1 MKTQAK
7 YMSAKTIVQLVF
19 VVMVMPLLPMIISG
33 AWNWWEAWAYTLL
46 TSFGFIISRGL
57 ASRRHPDILDERAR
71 SMGLQDA
78 KPWDKILAPAMAL
91 GSVVIL
97 IVAGV
102 DKLNGWTTTPYSITA
117 KVATL
122 IVIVLGY
129 ILGTWAMVE
138 NKFFSGVVRIQED
151 RGHRVVATGPYRFI
165 RHPGYAGTLWVY
177 LLMPILFDSLWA
189 FIPALLLFGVVILRT
204 SLEDRTLQ
212 AELPG
217 YAEYAQKT
225 RYRLF
230 PGIW

>member
-71 SMGLQDA
+71 SMGLQGA

-102 DKLNGWTTTPYSITA
+102 DKLNGWTTTPFSITA